1 MYGASAAPL
10 PDAFGRRASPRRATA
25 TSRTRR
31 SFDLAAEDELG
42 VDERTARGLLR
53 ALEHAGYA
61 TATGG
66 RPRRYQIG
74 PRALAL
80 ARQAALVDRARR
92 NARASVDE

>member
-1 MYGASAAPL
+1 MSAGIPVARRPYYAERVLGALAL
-10 PDAFGRRASPRRATA
+10 L
-25 TSRTRR
+25 
-31 SFDLAAEDELG
+31 LAAEAVTSTTAGDELG

-66 RPRRYQIG
+66 RPRRSQAG

-80 ARQAALVDRARR
+80 ARQAAPVRPCPAQRALL
-92 NARASVDE
+92 SG